1 MIRPGLPILWQT
13 LLLILLSL
21 AVSLAVNIALFV
33 SLPPPRPDFVPLSE
47 IADALGGQQRRWSR
61 HYHRDELH
69 AVASA
74 AAPAPSSTNMIS
86 DDGLNARLARRLRLP
101 SDQVRLF
108 YEADQ
113 SGTFPFRGR
122 RGDTGVPIRRGE
134 PYFFNTVI
142 AGARGYDGIWR
153 VVRTPERPWLSAWQ
167 RRAILWFGVSA
178 ILLLP
183 FAFLFARRLTRPIRR
198 FAAAAD
204 RLGHDPDAPS
214 VPVEGPAE
222 LRTTAQ
228 ALNAMQQR
236 LHGQHRERTAM
247 IGAIAHDLRTPLARI
262 AFRIEGA
269 PDAVRAP
276 VQADIEQM
284 RAMIAATIGFVRGT
298 TGPATRI
305 PVDIAALLERIGSQA
320 REMGAAFT
328 AVAAPPLVVEGDPV
342 ALERLFQNL
351 VDNAVVYAGGGVA
364 RVERHGSGV
373 LATIADR
380 GPGIADDVLERVFE
394 PFERGDPSRSRATG
408 GLGLGLAIARSIAQA
423 HGGSVVAR
431 NREGGGLEVV
441 VELPGA

>member
-1 MIRPGLPILWQT
+1 MTRPGLPILWQT

-21 AVSLAVNIALFV
+21 AVSFAVNVALFV
-33 SLPPPRPDFVPLSE
+33 SLPQPRPDFVPLSE
-47 IADALGGQQRRWSR
+47 IADALGAQERGRPRRFR
-61 HYHRDELH
+61 REELR

-74 AAPAPSSTNMIS
+74 AAPVPLSANMIA
-86 DDGLNARLARRLRLP
+86 DDGLSARLARRLRLP
-101 SDQVRLF
+101 FDRVRLF

-113 SGTFPFRGR
+113 AGTFPFRSR
-122 RGDTGVPIRRGE
+122 RSDAGVPIRRGE
-134 PYFFNTVI
+134 PYFFNTVV
-142 AGARGYDGIWR
+142 AGAQGEDGVWR
-153 VVRTPERPWLSAWQ
+153 IVRTPERPWLSAWQ

-178 ILLLP
+178 LLLLP

-198 FAAAAD
+198 FAIAAD
-204 RLGHDPDAPS
+204 QLGRDPDAPS

-228 ALNAMQQR
+228 ALNVMQQR

-269 PDAVRAP
+269 PDAVRVP

-284 RAMIAATIGFVRGT
+284 RAMIAATIGFVRGMPG
-298 TGPATRI
+298 TGARSRI
-305 PVDIAALLERIGSQA
+305 DLAALLARIAADA
-320 REMGAAFT
+320 REMGAEFSCVQSGPAS
-328 AVAAPPLVVEGDPV
+328 VLGDPV

-351 VDNAVVYAGGGVA
+351 VDNAVAYAGGGEA
-364 RVERHGSGV
+364 RVERHGATLV
-373 LATIADR
+373 ATIADR
-380 GPGIADDVLERVFE
+380 GPGIAADVLDRVFE

-423 HGGSVVAR
+423 HGGTVTGR
-431 NREGGGLEVV
+431 NRDGGGLEVV
-441 VELPGA
+441 VELPGG

>member
-13 LLLILLSL
+13 LLLML
-21 AVSLAVNIALFV
+21 VSLAIALTVNIALFV

-47 IADALGGQQRRWSR
+47 ISDALDGQERGRSR
-61 HYHRDELH
+61 HFRHEELR
-69 AVASA
+69 VIASA
-74 AAPAPSSTNMIS
+74 TAPVPSSTNMIA
-86 DDGLNARLARRLRLP
+86 DDGLGARLARRLRLP
-101 SDQVRLF
+101 PERVRLF

-113 SGTFPFRGR
+113 SGAFPFRGR
-122 RGDTGVPIRRGE
+122 RSDTGVPIRRGE
-134 PYFFNTVI
+134 PYFFNIVI
-142 AGARGYDGIWR
+142 AGAQGDDGIWR

-167 RRAILWFGVSA
+167 RRLILWFGVSA

-269 PDAVRAP
+269 PDAIRGP

-298 TGPATRI
+298 GGPATRV
-305 PVDIAALLERIGSQA
+305 PVDIAALLGRIGEQA
-320 REMGAAFT
+320 REMGEEF
-328 AVAAPPLVVEGDPV
+328 AVAAAPPLRVEGDPV
-342 ALERLFQNL
+342 ALQRLFQNL
-351 VDNAVVYAGGGVA
+351 VDNALAYAGGGEA
-364 RVERHGSGV
+364 RVEARGG
-373 LATIADR
+373 TIRVIVADR
-380 GPGIADDVLERVFE
+380 GPGIAPALLDRVFE
-394 PFERGDPSRSRATG
+394 PFERGEPSRSRATG

-423 HGGSVVAR
+423 HGGSVTAR
-431 NREGGGLEVV
+431 NRDGGGLEVV
-441 VELPGA
+441 VELPAG